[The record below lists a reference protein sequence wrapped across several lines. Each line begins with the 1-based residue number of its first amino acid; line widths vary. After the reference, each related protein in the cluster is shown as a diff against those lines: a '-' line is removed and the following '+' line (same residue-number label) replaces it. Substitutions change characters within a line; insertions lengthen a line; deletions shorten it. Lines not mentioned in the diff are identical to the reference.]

1 MQVTCPNCKQAFL
14 LSDALSAESKAIL
27 EKEMHTNAQ
36 AEIEKV
42 KQQMQLQS
50 DQDKKALREQ
60 MSGFLKQKEE
70 ETEALRIKTIQEA
83 ERTQTLLKKKLE
95 DEMGS
100 KIAFLEQDNL
110 NKENQI
116 KKAQLQELEIMQ
128 LQAALKNQAQ
138 QTELEMQKALL
149 AKEQEMRDSIS
160 KSATEQAESK
170 YLLQLQEA
178 NQKLDQQKKLI
189 EDQQKKMSQGSTE
202 QQGEAQE
209 NIIKDRL
216 QKLFVFDEI
225 TDVKKGAKG
234 ADLVQTVRNTNGEIC
249 GTILYESKNT
259 RNWSND
265 WVEKLASDMRAQ
277 SGDVA
282 IIVSQVLPANIKA
295 IGQDKGIWI
304 CGFKEFE
311 GVAAMLR
318 DGIIKV
324 YESKKS
330 QENKGDKMVMLYN
343 FLNSNEFKQ
352 QWQGILTGFKK
363 MKDNI
368 DAQRNYFI
376 KSYAEQDKIVDNILI
391 NGNTFIGNIKGIA
404 GAGLDEVKM
413 LE

>member
-14 LSDALSAESKAIL
+14 LNDALSAESKAML
-27 EKEMHTNAQ
+27 EKEMQ
-36 AEIEKV
+36 ASTLAAIEKV
-42 KQQMQLQS
+42 KHQMLQQV
-50 DQDKKALREQ
+50 DQDKIAMREQ
-60 MSGFLKQKEE
+60 MNQFLKQKEE
-70 ETEALRIKTIQEA
+70 ETAALKIKTLQEA
-83 ERTQTLLKKKLE
+83 AAAQTLLKKKFE
-95 DEMGS
+95 DEMSS
-100 KIAFLEQDNL
+100 KITFLEQDNL
-110 NKENQI
+110 NKEQQI

-128 LQAALKNQAQ
+128 LQAAIKNKEQ
-138 QTELEMQKALL
+138 QSALEMQKALL
-149 AKEQEMRDSIS
+149 AKEQEMKDAIL

-178 NQKLDQQKKLI
+178 HQKLDQQKKLI
-189 EDQQKKMSQGSTE
+189 DDQQKKMSQGSTE

-209 NIIKDRL
+209 NIIKERL

-234 ADLVQTVRNTNGEIC
+234 ADLVQTVRNTSGEIC

-265 WVEKLASDMRAQ
+265 WVEKLAADMRAQ
-277 SGDVA
+277 NGDVA

-318 DGIIKV
+318 DGIVKV
-324 YESKKS
+324 FESKKS

-404 GAGLDEVKM
+404 GAGLDEVKL